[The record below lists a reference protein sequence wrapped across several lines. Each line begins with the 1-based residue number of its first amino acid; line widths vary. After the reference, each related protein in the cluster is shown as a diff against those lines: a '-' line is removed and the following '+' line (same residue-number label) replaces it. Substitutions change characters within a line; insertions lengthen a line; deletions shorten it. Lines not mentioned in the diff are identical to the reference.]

1 MKDLEKLKDE
11 IRKIKNSNRAQH
23 FKIKEVL
30 LEIVEV
36 LGEVTDSRRGG
47 TDSIKYIPAPEPD
60 ILKLDIGEPEAPKK
74 SYYTKKG
81 N

>member
-30 LEIVEV
+30 LEIVDIIDATIDTV
-36 LGEVTDSRRGG
+36 LLSTSPKLHS
-47 TDSIKYIPAPEPD
+47 DSICVDTSSLIVD
-60 ILKLDIGEPEAPKK
+60 
-74 SYYTKKG
+74 
-81 N
+81 